1 MDRFAF
7 SCKYHSTER
16 GACQVSGK
24 LFNPKD
30 IPDRFRDC
38 FIEVE
43 VQCGTPWERVVK
55 TVVATSKAC
64 QKTQA
69 AHEARGGTGEP
80 VGTVGKSGSGRID
93 GYTKT
98 LGWQPG
104 CDCGGM
110 ASGVHVPLSPVPCVC
125 LDPFMGSGTVAEVAA
140 KLGRNWL
147 GIELNPK
154 YIQLAKERL
163 GLLALIKD

>member
-1 MDRFAF
+1 M
-7 SCKYHSTER
+7 
-16 GACQVSGK
+16 SGK

-43 VQCGTPWERVVK
+43 VQCGAPWERIVEI
-55 TVVATSKAC
+55 TRTFES
-64 QKTQA
+64 
-69 AHEARGGTGEP
+69 GS
-80 VGTVGKSGSGRID
+80 GKSGID
-93 GYTKT
+93 PIGKNGPALQGGGETGDIRRGPVIHST
-98 LGWQPG
+98 SLGWQPG

-154 YIQLAKERL
+154 YIELAQERL
-163 GLLALIKD
+163 GLFAEIRA